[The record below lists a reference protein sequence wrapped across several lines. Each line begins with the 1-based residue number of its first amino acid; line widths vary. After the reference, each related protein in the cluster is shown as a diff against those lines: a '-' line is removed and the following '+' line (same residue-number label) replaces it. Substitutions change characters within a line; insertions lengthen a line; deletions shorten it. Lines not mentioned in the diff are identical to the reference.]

1 MLVVGLTGGIG
12 SGKSTVSSLLT
23 ERGALVVDTDVVARQ
38 VVAPGGP
45 AYDALVDRFGP
56 TLASDRRALAGVVF
70 SDPSALAD
78 LNAIVH
84 PAVREEVARRMA
96 ELRDEGADVVVLAVP
111 LLVETGGAY
120 GVDAVVVVDCPEEI
134 AVRRLVE
141 QRGMD
146 EADVRRRM
154 AAQASRDER
163 TAIAD
168 VVIHNDASMDDLEA
182 QADETWEWI
191 QALLSETEP
200 ESEDDDTDLSELVTR
215 TALTGL

>member
-1 MLVVGLTGGIG
+1 M
-12 SGKSTVSSLLT
+12 SSLLT

-45 AYDALVDRFGP
+45 AYDALVRRFGP
-56 TLASDRRALAGVVF
+56 TLAADRRALAGVVF

-78 LNAIVH
+78 LNGIVH
-84 PAVREEVARRMA
+84 PAVREEVARQMA
-96 ELRDEGADVVVLAVP
+96 ELREEGADVVVLAVP

-120 GVDAVVVVDCPEEI
+120 GVDAVVVVDCPEDI

-141 QRGMD
+141 HRGMD

-163 TAIAD
+163 VAIAD
-168 VVIHNDASMDDLEA
+168 VVIHNDASMEDLES

-191 QALLSETEP
+191 QELLAESVSRTGDDRRRQGALVRHQLGSGGRGFEQP
-200 ESEDDDTDLSELVTR
+200 
-215 TALTGL
+215 A

>member
-96 ELRDEGADVVVLAVP
+96 ELRDDGADVVVLAVP

-141 QRGMD
+141 HRGMD

-154 AAQASRDER
+154 AAQASRDDR

-168 VVIHNDASMDDLEA
+168 VVIHNDASMDDLEV

-191 QALLSETEP
+191 QALLAESDAEP
-200 ESEDDDTDLSELVTR
+200 D
-215 TALTGL
+215 

>member
-45 AYDALVDRFGP
+45 AYDALVRRFGP
-56 TLASDRRALAGVVF
+56 TLAADRRALAGVVF

-78 LNAIVH
+78 LNGIVH
-84 PAVREEVARRMA
+84 PTVREEVARRMA
-96 ELRDEGADVVVLAVP
+96 ELREEGADVVVLAVP

-120 GVDAVVVVDCPEEI
+120 GVDAVVVVVCPEDL

-141 QRGMD
+141 QRRMD

-163 TAIAD
+163 VAIAD
-168 VVIHNDASMDDLEA
+168 VVIHNDASMEDLES

-191 QALLSETEP
+191 QELLA
-200 ESEDDDTDLSELVTR
+200 ESE
-215 TALTGL
+215 

>member
-23 ERGALVVDTDVVARQ
+23 DRGAMVVDTDAVARQ

-45 AYDALVDRFGP
+45 AYEALVDRFGP
-56 TLASDRRALAGVVF
+56 SLAADRRALAGLVF
-70 SDPSALAD
+70 SDTTALAD

-84 PAVREEVARRMA
+84 PAVREEVARRLA
-96 ELRDEGADVVVLAVP
+96 ELREQGADIVVLAVP

-154 AAQASRDER
+154 AAQASRDDRME
-163 TAIAD
+163 IAD

-191 QALLSETEP
+191 QALLE
-200 ESEDDDTDLSELVTR
+200 ESDPSPS
-215 TALTGL
+215 

>member
-12 SGKSTVSSLLT
+12 SGKSTVSSLLAD
-23 ERGALVVDTDVVARQ
+23 RGALVVDTDAVARQ
-38 VVAPGGP
+38 VVAPGG
-45 AYDALVDRFGP
+45 AAHEALVRRFGP
-56 TLASDRRALAGVVF
+56 SLAADRRALAGVVF
-70 SDPSALAD
+70 ADRSALAD

-96 ELRDEGADVVVLAVP
+96 ELRERGAEVVVLAVP

-120 GVDAVVVVDCPEEI
+120 DVDAVVVVDCPEEI

-141 QRGMD
+141 RRGMD

-154 AAQASRDER
+154 AAQASREQR
-163 TAIAD
+163 LAVAD
-168 VVIHNDASMDDLEA
+168 VVIHNDGPMDDLEA

-191 QALLSETEP
+191 QELL
-200 ESEDDDTDLSELVTR
+200 
-215 TALTGL
+215 G

>member
-45 AYDALVDRFGP
+45 AYDALVRRFGP
-56 TLASDRRALAGVVF
+56 TLAADRRALAGVVF

-78 LNAIVH
+78 LNGIVH

-96 ELRDEGADVVVLAVP
+96 ELREEGADVVVLAVP

-120 GVDAVVVVDCPEEI
+120 GVDAVVVVDCPEDI

-163 TAIAD
+163 VAIAD
-168 VVIHNDASMDDLEA
+168 VVIHNDASMEDLES

-191 QALLSETEP
+191 QDLLAEQP
-200 ESEDDDTDLSELVTR
+200 
-215 TALTGL
+215 

>member
-12 SGKSTVSSLLT
+12 SGKSTVSTLLA
-23 ERGALVVDTDVVARQ
+23 ERGALVVDTDEVARR

-45 AYDALVDRFGP
+45 AHEALVRRFGP
-56 TLASDRRALAGVVF
+56 ALASDRRALAGVVF
-70 SDPSALAD
+70 KDPSALAD

-96 ELRDEGADVVVLAVP
+96 ELRERDADVVVLAVP

-120 GVDAVVVVDCPEEI
+120 DVDAVVVVDCPEEI
-134 AVRRLVE
+134 AVRRLVDK
-141 QRGMD
+141 RGMD

-154 AAQASRDER
+154 AAQAYREQR
-163 TAIAD
+163 LAVAD
-168 VVIHNDASMDDLEA
+168 VVIHNDGPMDDLEA

-191 QALLSETEP
+191 QELL
-200 ESEDDDTDLSELVTR
+200 
-215 TALTGL
+215 

>member
-1 MLVVGLTGGIG
+1 M
-12 SGKSTVSSLLT
+12 SSLLT

-45 AYDALVDRFGP
+45 AYDALVRRFGP
-56 TLASDRRALAGVVF
+56 TLAADRRALAGVVF

-78 LNAIVH
+78 LNGIVH
-84 PAVREEVARRMA
+84 PAVREEVARQMA
-96 ELRDEGADVVVLAVP
+96 ELREEGADVVVLAVP

-120 GVDAVVVVDCPEEI
+120 GVDAVVVVDCPEDI

-163 TAIAD
+163 VAIAD
-168 VVIHNDASMDDLEA
+168 VVIHNDASMEDLES

-191 QALLSETEP
+191 QDLLAEQKRTGDDADGRLTTEP
-200 ESEDDDTDLSELVTR
+200 R
-215 TALTGL
+215 ANR

>member
-45 AYDALVDRFGP
+45 AYDALVRRFGP
-56 TLASDRRALAGVVF
+56 TLAADRRALAGVVF

-78 LNAIVH
+78 LNGIVH

-96 ELRDEGADVVVLAVP
+96 ELREEGADVVVLAVP

-120 GVDAVVVVDCPEEI
+120 GVDAVVVVDCPEDI

-163 TAIAD
+163 VAIAD
-168 VVIHNDASMDDLEA
+168 VVIHNDASMEDLES

-191 QALLSETEP
+191 QELLEEQSE
-200 ESEDDDTDLSELVTR
+200 
-215 TALTGL
+215 